1 MKSNAQISIRLLTH
15 NIRYATSSPFT
26 GEKPWADRKQ
36 LIINELYFNTLHS
49 PESFIC
55 LQEVLHQQLVDVMG
69 GLNQLAPG
77 EWDYIGVGRDDGKEA
92 GEYSPVIFRPSVW
105 MLEKFQ
111 TVWLSQ
117 TPDKPSKGWDA
128 ASVRILTV
136 GVFQHKQSKRSVV
149 AMSTHLDDQGE
160 KSRQESAKLILN
172 TISKT
177 ASGNGS
183 DALPVLLAGDLNSD
197 RSGSAYKILTSSSS
211 TLEDTN
217 GLTSLK
223 YGDKSTFTGFEGKS
237 HTEID
242 HLFVGPKASKPWDV
256 KAYAV
261 LSNKFEDG
269 VYNSDHRAV
278 VADVVLKSLA

>member
-1 MKSNAQISIRLLTH
+1 MKSNAQISMRLLTH

-55 LQEVLHQQLVDVMG
+55 LQEVLHQQLLDVMG
-69 GLNQLAPG
+69 GLNELAPG

-105 MLEKFQ
+105 KLEKFQ

-136 GVFQHKQSKRSVV
+136 GVFQHQQGKRSVV

-160 KSRQESAKLILN
+160 TSRQESAKLILD

-177 ASGNGS
+177 ALVNGS
-183 DALPVLLAGDLNSD
+183 EALPVLLGGDLNSD
-197 RSGSAYKILTSSSS
+197 RSGSAYQILTGENS
-211 TLEDTN
+211 TLEDTD
-217 GLTSLK
+217 GLATVK
-223 YGDKSTFTGFEGKS
+223 YGDMSTFTGFEDKS
-237 HTEID
+237 HTKID
-242 HLFVGPKASKPWDV
+242 HLFVGPKENKMWDV
-256 KAYAV
+256 KTCAV

-278 VADVVLKSLA
+278 VADVVLKKLV